1 MEPEAAKD
9 KGSFRNYTVSTCGRP
24 PLRPCLS
31 RPWEG
36 QHLSPCTAPEAT
48 LGIPRSHLVGPG
60 PGEGGSGPL
69 GVKGRGW
76 RAARRTL
83 WLAVRPSPGPCLHH
97 LQAYAHVADRGLRQE
112 EGSWTTPNP
121 NPPRAGPGATL
132 TSPLLAQHAQFGSFS
147 YKRMTVMEAV
157 DMLDGLVDESDPDVD
172 FPNSFH
178 AFQTAEGIRKA
189 HPDKGVLPTRPS
201 WWWGRVEVWPSPSRP
216 CLPPQPQGCPSA
228 LAPAP
233 PLACPASLSP
243 PDWFHL
249 IGLLHDLG
257 KVLALAG
264 EPQVRRGVEGV
275 GRAGPRAASALGSG
289 HPLGGQAS
297 QAHPP
302 LPVPPQWAVVG
313 DTFPV
318 GCRPQGSVL
327 FCDSTFQDNPD
338 LQDPLYRYASLAV
351 GPPLCGVF
359 LSPPHPLS
367 LPAAQ
372 SLACTSPT
380 VGSRTSS
387 CPGAMTV
394 RPVRDRN
401 SGDRGG
407 GHASG
412 CLVVTP
418 SLPQSTCT

>member
-1 MEPEAAKD
+1 MEPAAAKD

-24 PLRPCLS
+24 PLHPWLS

-36 QHLSPCTAPEAT
+36 QQLSPCTAPGAT

-60 PGEGGSGPL
+60 LGEGGSGPL

-76 RAARRTL
+76 RAAWLTRR
-83 WLAVRPSPGPCLHH
+83 LAVRPSPGPCLHH

-112 EGSWTTPNP
+112 EGSCKTPNP
-121 NPPRAGPGATL
+121 NPARADPGATL

-157 DMLDGLVDESDPDVD
+157 DMLDALVDESDPDVD

-189 HPDKGVLPTRPS
+189 HPDK
-201 WWWGRVEVWPSPSRP
+201 
-216 CLPPQPQGCPSA
+216 
-228 LAPAP
+228 
-233 PLACPASLSP
+233 
-243 PDWFHL
+243 DWFHL
-249 IGLLHDLG
+249 VGLLHDLG

-264 EPQVRRGVEGV
+264 E
-275 GRAGPRAASALGSG
+275 
-289 HPLGGQAS
+289 
-297 QAHPP
+297 
-302 LPVPPQWAVVG
+302 PQWAVVG

-338 LQDPLYRYASLAV
+338 LQDPRYRYASLAV
-351 GPPLCGVF
+351 GPPLCRVL

-394 RPVRDRN
+394 RPVRGRN
-401 SGDRGG
+401 SGD
-407 GHASG
+407 
-412 CLVVTP
+412 
-418 SLPQSTCT
+418 

>member
-1 MEPEAAKD
+1 MEPAAAKD

-24 PLRPCLS
+24 PLHPWLS

-36 QHLSPCTAPEAT
+36 QQLSPCTAPGAT

-60 PGEGGSGPL
+60 LGEGGSGPL

-76 RAARRTL
+76 RAAWLTRR
-83 WLAVRPSPGPCLHH
+83 LAVRPSPGPCLHH

-112 EGSWTTPNP
+112 EGSCKTPNP
-121 NPPRAGPGATL
+121 NPARADPGATL

-157 DMLDGLVDESDPDVD
+157 DMLDALVDESDPDVD

-189 HPDKGVLPTRPS
+189 HPDKGVLPTRPG
-201 WWWGRVEVWPSPSRP
+201 WWWERVEVRPSPSRP
-216 CLPPQPQGCPSA
+216 CPPPQPQGCPST

-233 PLACPASLSP
+233 PLACPAPLSP

-249 IGLLHDLG
+249 VGLLHDLG

-264 EPQVRRGVEGV
+264 E
-275 GRAGPRAASALGSG
+275 
-289 HPLGGQAS
+289 
-297 QAHPP
+297 
-302 LPVPPQWAVVG
+302 PQWAVVG

-338 LQDPLYRYASLAV
+338 LQDPRYSTEL
-351 GPPLCGVF
+351 GMYQPHCGLENVLMSWGHDEYMYQMMKF
-359 LSPPHPLS
+359 NSFS
-367 LPAAQ
+367 LP
-372 SLACTSPT
+372 PE
-380 VGSRTSS
+380 VGVGEE
-387 CPGAMTV
+387 PNQEP
-394 RPVRDRN
+394 RP
-401 SGDRGG
+401 
-407 GHASG
+407 A
-412 CLVVTP
+412 
-418 SLPQSTCT
+418 